1 MNDALNPLVNI
12 HKLAAFESEIIIR
25 LRSAMSDYLPL
36 GYQQSTSKNLKIYRL
51 LERPFFAHNG
61 QSRCHIG
68 TDKESVFFTPNL
80 N

>member
-36 GYQQSTSKNLKIYRL
+36 GYQ
-51 LERPFFAHNG
+51 
-61 QSRCHIG
+61 
-68 TDKESVFFTPNL
+68 
-80 N
+80 